1 MTEILFLQN
10 NINDLLTRNENRRD
24 FYLHDCEPVDS
35 ASNFASLLSACLQGT
50 LISFSVEKM
59 VIGLANKIIY
69 IKYHTD
75 TGDEITFNTLFSVS
89 IYPLWLLSCF
99 LSFLIKGIVFRQ
111 MYFCHFRYQFI
122 HFLLFIMNFII

>member
-1 MTEILFLQN
+1 MTEILFLHN
-10 NINDLLTRNENRRD
+10 NINDLLVHDETHRD

-59 VIGLANKIIY
+59 IIGLANKLIY
-69 IKYHTD
+69 IKYQSD

-89 IYPLWLLSCF
+89 IYPL
-99 LSFLIKGIVFRQ
+99 
-111 MYFCHFRYQFI
+111 
-122 HFLLFIMNFII
+122 